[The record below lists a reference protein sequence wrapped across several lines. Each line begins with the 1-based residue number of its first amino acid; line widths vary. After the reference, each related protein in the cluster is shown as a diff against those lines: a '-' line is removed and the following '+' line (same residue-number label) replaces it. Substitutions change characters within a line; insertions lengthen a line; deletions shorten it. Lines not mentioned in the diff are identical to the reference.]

1 VNPPPLMLNPRPRHG
16 QQFLQKGRAPTSHHL
31 GRVTPYLVYSLDIG
45 GSHMK
50 GTCSLRPIAPS
61 QSDWYIVLFHQP
73 NYRGNPTNRLSVTTI
88 RCQIHSHR
96 ETWLIG
102 RERGVGL
109 KEDDPTLFWWTIKG
123 RKVISISRR
132 TRSLSSAARRL
143 IAVAQKARW
152 AKWTREQKPA

>member
-88 RCQIHSHR
+88 TVS
-96 ETWLIG
+96 
-102 RERGVGL
+102 
-109 KEDDPTLFWWTIKG
+109 DLFTSRDLADWT
-123 RKVISISRR
+123 
-132 TRSLSSAARRL
+132 
-143 IAVAQKARW
+143 
-152 AKWTREQKPA
+152 